1 MHLLVVVAH
10 PDDESFGTGS
20 VLARARALGWRTSV
34 VCATRGE
41 AGETT
46 LDVDD
51 LGAVREQELRAAADV
66 LGVDEVRVLGYPD
79 GGVADVAELPEVLAP
94 IVDELD
100 PDVVVT
106 LDGGDGHP
114 DHAAVRDAT
123 LAVVGDRSTYLWC
136 LARSSMRRWVE
147 HRTGEAPVDPV
158 GTPDEEITHRLD
170 VSAHLDLRWRAIRA
184 HASQVSPYDGLPADL
199 QHDFLATDRFRHV
212 RGPDRLL
219 A

>member
-20 VLARARALGWRTSV
+20 VLAKAHADGWRTTV

-46 LDVDD
+46 FDVDD
-51 LGAVREQELRAAADV
+51 LGAVREQELRDAARI
-66 LGVDEVRVLGYPD
+66 LGVDEVRVLGYADGAVPD
-79 GGVADVAELPEVLAP
+79 LADVLGP
-94 IVDELD
+94 IVDEVD

-123 LAVVGDRSTYLWC
+123 LAVAGDRATYLFC

-147 HRTGEAPVDPV
+147 HRGGVAPDDI
-158 GTPDEEITHRLD
+158 GTPDDEITHRVD
-170 VSAHLDLRWRAIRA
+170 VRAHLETRWRAIRA
-184 HASQVSPYDGLPADL
+184 HASQANPYDDLPPDL
-199 QHDFLATDRFRHV
+199 QDDFLATDRFRHV
-212 RGPDRLL
+212 RGPDRLR